1 MTSRTIIATA
11 ALLIAAATILGAFGA
26 HALQTKL
33 TPDRLSIY
41 ETAVRY
47 HFYHAL
53 GLLGIG
59 LAARVYEGALVSW
72 SAGLVLS
79 GVVLFSGSIYFL
91 SFGAPRMIGI
101 ITPIGGT
108 LLIAGWIAF
117 AAAVIRSGR
126 LGQG

>member
-1 MTSRTIIATA
+1 MTSRTIIVTA
-11 ALLIAAATILGAFGA
+11 ALLVAAATILGAFGA
-26 HALQTKL
+26 HALQSKL
-33 TPDRLSIY
+33 SPDRLSIY

-59 LAARVYEGALVSW
+59 LAARFYEGALVGW
-72 SAGLVLS
+72 SAGLVLA

-117 AAAVIRSGR
+117 AAAVWRGR
-126 LGQG
+126 

>member
-1 MTSRTIIATA
+1 MTSRTIIVTA
-11 ALLIAAATILGAFGA
+11 ALLVAAATILGAFGA
-26 HALQTKL
+26 HALQSKL
-33 TPDRLSIY
+33 SPDRLSIY

-59 LAARVYEGALVSW
+59 LAARFYEGAWVGW
-72 SAGLVLS
+72 SAGLVLA

-117 AAAVIRSGR
+117 AAAVWRGR
-126 LGQG
+126 